1 MSLTLLI
8 LCFSFPFL
16 HALIIHPTTRHQ
28 TILNSGGDDGVES
41 DTKNQQDL
49 EQQAQELLAEARRLR
64 QEITHEIG
72 NTDAVKELKM
82 PIDSTTFMRKT
93 EWSVNS
99 SYQSPQYRLYIDI
112 GREEGTWMDPRWG
125 ASGRRIEFSLDIA
138 LSSVQ
143 ASNQIVSA
151 MVQDNQKG
159 QSSPTYSV
167 ETASKARL
175 NRGFDSMK
183 VYPGGFRV
191 DQTKNGGTMRF
202 FVSVEG
208 TKKGDVSIPKGYLY
222 FSLPCFGGITSI
234 EKIILSTKDGI
245 VSVRQVGW
253 HTGWRRIES
262 RIVGTFRAVPIEKAR
277 QMDGY

>member
-1 MSLTLLI
+1 MRAGRAGPRVL
-8 LCFSFPFL
+8 
-16 HALIIHPTTRHQ
+16 AATRR
-28 TILNSGGDDGVES
+28 LSGGVDGGGGGGAQREIES
-41 DTKNQQDL
+41 KSRGCLGGGGVVVVVGDGDGM
-49 EQQAQELLAEARRLR
+49 EVLR
-64 QEITHEIG
+64 QWRVQNWRRSGTRGVPRFVVGGI
-72 NTDAVKELKM
+72 
-82 PIDSTTFMRKT
+82 
-93 EWSVNS
+93 
-99 SYQSPQYRLYIDI
+99 I

-191 DQTKNGGTMRF
+191 DQTKNCGTMRF

-277 QMDGY
+277 QMNGY